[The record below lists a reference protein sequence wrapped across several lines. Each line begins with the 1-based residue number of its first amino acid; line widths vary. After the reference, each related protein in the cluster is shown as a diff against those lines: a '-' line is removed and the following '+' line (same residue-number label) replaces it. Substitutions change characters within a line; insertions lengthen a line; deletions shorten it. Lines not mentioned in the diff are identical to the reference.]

1 MEPVY
6 VVGHQNPD
14 TDSVV
19 SAIAYAA
26 LKNALGFRNY
36 IPAVLGELSDQTK
49 AVLDRFG
56 VEAPM
61 RLYNVRT
68 QVCDLDYDTPPILS
82 SAVSIGHAW
91 NTFKNDSANTLP
103 VADEDG
109 RLYGILTKG
118 DIAEYVMQSLDG
130 LFQSDIPLFNLLS
143 MLDGNLLNDN
153 GVNYI
158 SCKSVIIALSGLET
172 QQESLE
178 DSIVICGNQPDIFK
192 RAAEQKASCIIV
204 CRSRPSEEHLEA
216 LKDICVINTTLDAYK
231 ASRMVYQAS
240 PVSRICNRDD
250 LVSFHLSDYID
261 MVKERTLQSRF
272 RSYPILDDNDR
283 IVGTLSRFHI
293 LRPRRKQV
301 VLVDHNEI
309 SQSVPGLEQAEIL
322 EIIDHHRL
330 ADVQTGAPM
339 YFRNEPVGSTATIVA
354 SLYQEHGIAPSP
366 KMAGLLAA
374 AILSDTVIFKS
385 PTCTE
390 RDVKIAQR
398 LERISGTS
406 LDALGSEMF
415 SVSPSS
421 SAGPKELL
429 YSDFKEFHLGGH
441 TIGIGQITCLDSA
454 EMLENSDSFIEC
466 MKSEQNDKNYD
477 MVLLMITDVLKNGSE
492 LLVTGDYKIIN
503 QAFGAEV
510 ENGKVFLPGVLSR
523 KKQIVPAL
531 SQMWG

>member
-49 AVLDRFG
+49 TVLNHFG
-56 VEAPM
+56 VEPPM

-68 QVCDLDYDTPPILS
+68 QVCDLEYDTPPILS

-91 NTFKNDSANTLP
+91 NTFKSDSANTLP

-118 DIAEYVMQSLDG
+118 DIAEYVMESLDSPE
-130 LFQSDIPLFNLLS
+130 QNDIPLFNLLS

-153 GVNYI
+153 GINYI

-172 QQESLE
+172 QQESFE
-178 DSIVICGNQPDIFK
+178 NAIVICGNQPDIFK
-192 RAAEQKASCIIV
+192 RAAEQKASCVIV
-204 CRSRPSEEHLEA
+204 CRSRPSDEVLEELR
-216 LKDICVINTTLDAYK
+216 DICVINTTLDAYK

-250 LVSFHLSDYID
+250 IVSFHLNDYLD
-261 MVKERTLQSRF
+261 LVKERTLQSRY
-272 RSYPILDDNDR
+272 RSYPILDDSDR
-283 IVGTLSRFHI
+283 VVGTLSRFHI
-293 LRPRRKQV
+293 IRPRRKQV
-301 VLVDHNEI
+301 ILVDHNEI

-330 ADVQTGAPM
+330 ADVQTGSPM

-354 SLYQEHGIAPSP
+354 TLYQEHGIVPSE

-390 RDVKIAQR
+390 RDVKMAQR

-406 LDALGSEMF
+406 LDELGSEMF

-421 SAGPKELL
+421 STDPKELL

-454 EMLENSDSFIEC
+454 DMLASTDKFMEC
-466 MKSEQNDKNYD
+466 MENEQTDKNYD

-492 LLVTGDYKIIN
+492 LLVIGDNKIIS
-503 QAFGAEV
+503 QAFGADV